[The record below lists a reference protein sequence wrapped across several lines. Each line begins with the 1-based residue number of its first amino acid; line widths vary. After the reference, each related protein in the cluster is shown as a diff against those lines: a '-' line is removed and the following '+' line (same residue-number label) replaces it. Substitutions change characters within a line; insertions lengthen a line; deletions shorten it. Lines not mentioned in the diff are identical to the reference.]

1 MLAHGLV
8 NSWASSIQYRD
19 PMRMLAFYS
28 DDAVLLATYSNLLRG
43 KDEILDY
50 FISFLNKE
58 DLKCKITDIYT
69 IPMDRYY
76 SLASSG
82 LYNFSFYDQGQF
94 TKVKARYTYV
104 VKDNEIVMHH
114 SSVLPE

>member
-28 DDAVLLATYSNLLRG
+28 DDAVLLATYSNLLVG
-43 KDEILDY
+43 KDQILDY
-50 FISFLNKE
+50 FIHFLDK
-58 DLKCKITDIYT
+58 DSLQCTITDNYT
-69 IPMDRYY
+69 TKIGNSY
-76 SLASSG
+76 ACSG